1 MPRITFSG
9 NTQTPPTF
17 IGDFLSRDYLLAGG
31 VKVAAAGF
39 NAYDAVVVTVD
50 TGGAAQAA
58 TEIPVV
64 ALTGPIPVGTTLT
77 FAGGTEFA
85 TLTAAADEGDDTLT
99 VTALV
104 NAVEAADTATYPG
117 TSGKKRLV
125 AGSRIG
131 RTFTERDAGTAFGPA
146 ADADDEIFIVAYD
159 IYDLAEIND
168 AEVLRGGTL
177 IKENFLPGWAAET
190 TAIKAK
196 VRAKYQ
202 TTLGAGGAE

>member
-9 NTQTPPTF
+9 NTQTTPAF

-31 VKVAAAGF
+31 VKVASAGF
-39 NAYDAVVVTVD
+39 NAYDAVVVVVD
-50 TGGAAQAA
+50 TAGAAQGA

-64 ALTGPIPVGTTLT
+64 ALTGAIPAGTTLA

-85 TLTAAADEGDDTLT
+85 TLTAAAAEGAEELE

-125 AGSRIG
+125 AGSLIG
-131 RTFTERDAGTAFGPA
+131 RTYTERANGDAFGAA

-177 IKENFLPGWAAET
+177 IKENFLPGWASVSAT
-190 TAIKAK
+190 LKGK

-202 TTLGAGGAE
+202 TTLGVGGSE